1 MSVNQLGQESV
12 KSFGQDSSA
21 GVAIPEEKQAGDWTP
36 YILSL
41 PSLLILI
48 GILGPFLF
56 GIYTSFTKYSL
67 FNPEYTFAGLK
78 NYIILFTSARFWQST
93 VITLVYAFG
102 VVTIEAILGLIL
114 ALLMDTDVFMAKVL
128 RLFLLFPLM
137 IPPIVGVIMWLL
149 MINPDYGVLTYF
161 LSLIG
166 IEHFQWV
173 NLQEWALP
181 SIMLIDVWMFTPFF
195 ALLLLAGLR
204 SRPQGPLEAAQ
215 VDGASP
221 WFIFREITLPMIMP
235 FLLIAV
241 VFRLI
246 DSINQFDL
254 IYGTTQGGPG
264 DATLNYGINAY
275 ITGFPQMEMARAMA
289 IMFINWIVVYILS
302 NLLITY
308 WTKARSR
315 LT

>member
-1 MSVNQLGQESV
+1 MT
-12 KSFGQDSSA
+12 DSARPEVARTVPLDA
-21 GVAIPEEKQAGDWTP
+21 GVEISIPKERKSGDWTP
-36 YILSL
+36 YLLSL
-41 PSLLILI
+41 PSLLVLI
-48 GILGPFLF
+48 GILGPFLL
-56 GIYTSFTKYSL
+56 GIYTSFTRFSL
-67 FNPEYTFAGLK
+67 FNPVYSFAGLD
-78 NYIILFTSARFWQST
+78 NYIRLFSSMRFWNST
-93 VITLVYAFG
+93 LITLAYAFG
-102 VVTIEAILGLIL
+102 VVLVEAVLGLIL
-114 ALLMDTDVFMAKVL
+114 ALLMDTDVFMARVL

-161 LSLIG
+161 LHLVG
-166 IEHFQWV
+166 IEHFQWL
-173 NLQEWALP
+173 NSQRWALP
-181 SIMLIDVWMFTPFF
+181 TVMLIDVWMFTPFF

-204 SRPQGPLEAAQ
+204 SRPKSQLEAAQ

-221 WFIFREITLPMIMP
+221 WFTFREITLPLIMP

-289 IMFINWIVVYILS
+289 IMFINWIVVYIFS
-302 NLLITY
+302 NYLIKY
-308 WTKARSR
+308 WSKARSR
-315 LT
+315 LS